1 MLLLLLSLTSDA
13 LVVPNRIHASILQI
27 APLRRMPP
35 LMAEIDAEPES
46 VDLAEAAGDAAA
58 VGESAPSSDAP
69 WFQRPVEMP
78 SGAESKPEALQRI
91 FISEF
96 GAQAAVLTVAFLAF
110 IAWSSTALNDEFWQ
124 TPF

>member
-1 MLLLLLSLTSDA
+1 
-13 LVVPNRIHASILQI
+13 
-27 APLRRMPP
+27 MPP

-46 VDLAEAAGDAAA
+46 VDLAEAAGDAAP

-78 SGAESKPEALQRI
+78 SGAESKPEAF